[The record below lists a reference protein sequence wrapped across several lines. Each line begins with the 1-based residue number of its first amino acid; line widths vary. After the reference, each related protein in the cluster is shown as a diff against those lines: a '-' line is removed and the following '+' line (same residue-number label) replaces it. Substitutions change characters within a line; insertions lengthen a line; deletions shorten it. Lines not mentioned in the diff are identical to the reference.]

1 MMGVRVS
8 ELAKELEMSTKD
20 LIDALVDLGVAI
32 PGPAALLD
40 MDTAQA
46 VREMFGTGSTADKV
60 VEIPAGATVKDLA
73 TAMGVPPSDVQ
84 KRLMK
89 MGVLAAIN
97 QRLSAS
103 AAQKLAGVY
112 GFGVKIKIEAKAP
125 APASAPKHKAPGGG
139 LQPRPPVVTIMG
151 HVDHGKTTLLD
162 AIRHTNVVEGEFGGI
177 TQHIGAYQVEVDHDG
192 EKRRITFL
200 DTPGH
205 AAFTAMRARGA
216 SITDIAVLVVAAD
229 DGIMPQTIEA
239 IDHAKAAGVAIIV
252 AINKIDKPDANPDRL
267 KTQLTEY
274 NIVPR
279 EYGGDVE
286 CVLISAK
293 QKTGIPDLLDNILF
307 QADIMELKADPH
319 ARPLGVI
326 VEAKQ
331 EVGRGPVATVL
342 MQQGTLRVG
351 DCVVCGL
358 AHGRIRAMMNDRGER
373 MHKAPPSMPVE
384 ITGLSIVPLAGD
396 KLEEVKD
403 ERTARTTAEQRQQTQ
418 RLVRLASSHRVTL
431 EDIYRRIRE
440 GEAKDLNL
448 ILKGDVQGSVEAVVG
463 QLQQLPQNDVKLNV
477 IHSGVGNISEND
489 ITLASAS
496 DAIVIGFNV
505 RADQPAQQAAER
517 ENIDVRTY
525 QIIYELTESIERAMK
540 GLLEPIYE
548 DVPLGAAEVR
558 QTFRTPKG
566 IIIAGCYVTE
576 GKIQRN
582 AEVRVIRAKQNIFTG
597 KIESLKHIKDD
608 VREMAQGFECGVVI
622 GDFLDIQVGDI
633 LEVFEKK
640 QIERKLE

>member
-1 MMGVRVS
+1 MMGIRVS
-8 ELAKELEMSTKD
+8 ELAKEIEMSNAE
-20 LIDALVDLGVAI
+20 LLSALEDLGV
-32 PGPAALLD
+32 PATGVASIID
-40 MDTAQA
+40 MDTAQ
-46 VREMFGTGSTADKV
+46 VIREMFGKGVEGRKT
-60 VEIPAGATVKDLA
+60 VEIAAGATVKDLA

-112 GFGVKIKIEAKAP
+112 GFNVKVKLEQKPVAP
-125 APASAPKHKAPGGG
+125 VNAPKHKSPGGG
-139 LQPRPPVVTIMG
+139 MQPRPPVVTIMG

-192 EKRRITFL
+192 EKRKITFL

-216 SITDIAVLVVAAD
+216 SVTDIAVLVVAAD
-229 DGIMPQTIEA
+229 DGIMPQTVEA
-239 IDHAKAAGVAIIV
+239 IDHARAAEVPIIV
-252 AINKIDKPDANPDRL
+252 AINKIDKPDANPDRI

-279 EYGGDVE
+279 DYGGDTE

-293 QKTGIPDLLDNILF
+293 KKQGIEDLLDHILF
-307 QADIMELKADPH
+307 QADLMELKADPH
-319 ARPLGVI
+319 AKPAGVI

-342 MQQGTLRVG
+342 MNQGTLRVG
-351 DCVVCGL
+351 DNVVCGL
-358 AHGRIRAMMNDRGER
+358 AYGKVRAMMNDRGER
-373 MHKAPPSMPVE
+373 LNKATPAMPVE
-384 ITGLSIVPLAGD
+384 IIGLSLVPKAGD

-403 ERTARTTAEQRQQTQ
+403 ERTARQIAEQRQQKQ
-418 RLVRLASSHRVTL
+418 RLNRLAASHRVTL
-431 EDIYRRIRE
+431 EDIYRRIHE

-448 ILKGDVQGSVEAVVG
+448 IVKADVQGSVEAVVG
-463 QLQQLPQNDVKLNV
+463 QLQQLPQNEVKLNV
-477 IHSGVGNISEND
+477 IHSGVGTISEND

-505 RADQPAQQAAER
+505 RADQPAQIAAER
-517 ENIDVRTY
+517 EKIDVRTY
-525 QIIYELTESIERAMK
+525 QVIYELTESVERAMK
-540 GLLEPIYE
+540 GMLEPVYE
-548 DVPLGAAEVR
+548 EIQMGKAEVR

-566 IIIAGCYVTE
+566 VVIAGCLVTE
-576 GKIQRN
+576 GKVMRN
-582 AEVRVIRAKQNIFTG
+582 ADVRVIRGKETVFTG
-597 KIESLKHIKDD
+597 KIESLKHLKDD
-608 VREMAQGFECGVVI
+608 VREMAQGFECGIVVS
-622 GDFLDIQVGDI
+622 DFTDVQVGDI
-633 LEVFEKK
+633 LETFEMK
-640 QIERKLE
+640 QLERKLE